1 MPKDTARS
9 RAATSPPRRRSF
21 TNGPKA
27 SDTANAAGVATPSKD
42 GKKTPGKRADGT
54 FAPGNTHGKGRPAGS
69 RNRAS
74 LAMEALLDG
83 QAEALTQKAIDLA
96 LEGDATAL
104 RLCLERLCP
113 PRKSRPVQ
121 IELPDATASAGV
133 AAAQAAVVQAVATG
147 DLTPDEGTA
156 LAGMLEARRRAIET
170 VDIENRLTALEKER
184 TK

>member
-21 TNGPKA
+21 MNGPNA
-27 SDTANAAGVATPSKD
+27 SDTASAAGVANPSKN
-42 GKKTPGKRADGT
+42 GKKTAGKREDGT
-54 FAPGNTHGKGRPAGS
+54 FAPGNTHGNGRPAGS

-83 QAEALTQKAIDLA
+83 QAEALTAKAIELA

-121 IELPDATASAGV
+121 IELPEATDAAGV
-133 AAAQAAVVQAVATG
+133 AGAQAAVVQAVAAG
-147 DLTPDEGTA
+147 ELTPDEGTT
-156 LAGMLEARRRAIET
+156 LGGLLEARRKALETTELEARIAAIE
-170 VDIENRLTALEKER
+170 AAQQ
-184 TK
+184 